1 MFLERNE
8 QGVVYVLTISET
20 KEVSKTL
27 EWLGD
32 ALSLSGFF
40 FLIEMAVRGIDYFR
54 DLGNVP
60 TTEYEVCL
68 IRKMTCQKSDEFL
81 IPFL

>member
-20 KEVSKTL
+20 KEESKTL
-27 EWLGD
+27 QWLGG

-40 FLIEMAVRGIDYFR
+40 FLIEMAVSGID
-54 DLGNVP
+54 
-60 TTEYEVCL
+60 
-68 IRKMTCQKSDEFL
+68 FL
-81 IPFL
+81 RILEMFPQLNMRSA